1 MREQIHSRGL
11 RHYRWAVTALAIVS
25 VGVALATARLLPL
38 GDAAAPTAADP
49 TAGPTASSA
58 RPGQP
63 ARQAQAQPA
72 AEPRVFLGGIG
83 GGRTAV
89 ISVAT
94 GTVLRYLS
102 PPPGSQALGVLSP
115 DRHIWFEP
123 EEYGS
128 CGSTWRAIVVSSGRI
143 SPALG
148 GEGGIETFA
157 LSPDGR
163 QLALVKGEW
172 DQAQSLCFQRLM
184 VRDLTTGAR
193 RSWPLRPDARLNQ
206 LTWSRD
212 GTRLAYDLYGG
223 SRGRN
228 RHSLYVVRVAT
239 MRAVDDGLALRPPD
253 AGCIVNLP
261 RFRAGSGR
269 LVVAESCD
277 DADGDHRL
285 GRAVLEYDPAS
296 GAPGGT
302 LARLPGDAMI
312 TDLSVDAS
320 GQHVLVLLLPNASS
334 EATAYVLRK
343 GGPQEVFRGAFTAS
357 W

>member
-1 MREQIHSRGL
+1 VNQMPEETHSRGL
-11 RHYRWAVTALAIVS
+11 RRHRWAVAALAV
-25 VGVALATARLLPL
+25 VAVAVALATARLLPL
-38 GDAAAPTAADP
+38 GAAGAPPARQVTAAPAPTAASSTAASP
-49 TAGPTASSA
+49 TV
-58 RPGQP
+58 
-63 ARQAQAQPA
+63 
-72 AEPRVFLGGIG
+72 AEPRVFLGGVG

-94 GTVLRYLS
+94 GKLLRYLS

-115 DRHIWFEP
+115 DRRLWFEP

-128 CGSTWRAIVVSSGRI
+128 CGSTWRAIVISSGRI

-163 QLALVKGEW
+163 KLALVKGEW

-184 VRDLTTGAR
+184 VRDLATGAT
-193 RSWPLRPDARLNQ
+193 RSWPLQPDARLNQ
-206 LTWSRD
+206 LTWSPD

-223 SRGRN
+223 PGGRN
-228 RHSLYVVRVAT
+228 RHNLYVVRVAT
-239 MRAVDDGLALRPPD
+239 MRAVDDGLALRPPHPD
-253 AGCIVNLP
+253 CIVNLP
-261 RFRAGSGR
+261 HFRAGSGR
-269 LVVAESCD
+269 LVVAENCD
-277 DADGDHRL
+277 DADGNHRL
-285 GRAVLEYDPAS
+285 GRAVLEYDPAG
-296 GAPGGT
+296 GAPRGT

-312 TDLSVDAS
+312 TDLSVDAP
-320 GQHVLVLLLPNASS
+320 GRHVLVLLLPSASS